1 MSYKRSLTV
10 GFVLVLAAF
19 AVAAWLYPSLPDPV
33 PSHWNAAGE
42 VDDYMAKPWG
52 AFITPLFMLGTW
64 AVLAVLPKI
73 SPRGYRLDQFIGV
86 YGIVTLA
93 ILVTMLVVAIVT
105 LLAATGAQLDLT
117 RIMFIVI
124 GALFVVLGNYMGK
137 MRKNFF
143 IGIRTPWTLAND
155 EVWVR
160 THRLGGWL
168 FVLAGFAI
176 IVIGILKC
184 APWTFMAAIGGAAL
198 IPATYSYFAY
208 RQVDQRGQQ

>member
-1 MSYKRSLTV
+1 MTYKRSLTA
-10 GFVLVLAAF
+10 GFVLVVAAF
-19 AVAAWLYPSLPDPV
+19 AVAAWLYPSLPNPV

-64 AVLAVLPKI
+64 IVLAALPKI

-86 YGIVTLA
+86 YGIVMLS
-93 ILVTMLVVAIVT
+93 ILVTMLIVAIVT
-105 LLAATGAQLDLT
+105 LLTAAGAQLDLT
-117 RIMFIVI
+117 RIVFIVI
-124 GALFVVLGNYMGK
+124 GALLVVLGNYMGK

-160 THRLGGWL
+160 THRVGGWL
-168 FVLAGFAI
+168 FVLAGFAL
-176 IVIGILKC
+176 IGIGIFKL
-184 APWTFMAAIGGAAL
+184 APWTLMAAIGCAAV
-198 IPATYSYFAY
+198 IPAIYSYFAY
-208 RQVDQRGQQ
+208 RQVEQRR

>member
-1 MSYKRSLTV
+1 MSYKRSLAL
-10 GFVLVLAAF
+10 GFVLALAAF

-42 VDDYMAKPWG
+42 ADDYMAKPWG

-64 AVLAVLPKI
+64 IVLAALPKI

-93 ILVTMLVVAIVT
+93 ILVTILIVVIVT
-105 LLAATGAQLDLT
+105 LLAAAGAQLDLT
-117 RIMFIVI
+117 RIVFIVV
-124 GALFVVLGNYMGK
+124 GGLFVVLGNYMGK

-143 IGIRTPWTLAND
+143 VGIRTPWTLASD

-176 IVIGILKC
+176 IVVGILKL
-184 APWTFMAAIGGAAL
+184 APWAFMAAIGGAAL
-198 IPATYSYFAY
+198 IPAIYSYFAY
-208 RQVDQRGQQ
+208 RQVEQRRSQ

>member
-1 MSYKRSLTV
+1 MTYKRSLTA
-10 GFVLVLAAF
+10 GFVPVVAAF
-19 AVAAWLYPSLPDPV
+19 AVAAWLYPSLPNPV

-64 AVLAVLPKI
+64 IVLAALPKI

-86 YGIVTLA
+86 YGIVMLS
-93 ILVTMLVVAIVT
+93 ILVTMLIVAIVT
-105 LLAATGAQLDLT
+105 LLTAAGAQLDLT
-117 RIMFIVI
+117 RIVFIVI
-124 GALFVVLGNYMGK
+124 GALLVVLGNYMGK

-160 THRLGGWL
+160 THRVGGWL
-168 FVLAGFAI
+168 FVLAGFAL
-176 IVIGILKC
+176 IGIGIFKL
-184 APWTFMAAIGGAAL
+184 APWTLMAAIGCAAV
-198 IPATYSYFAY
+198 IPAIYSYFAY
-208 RQVDQRGQQ
+208 RQVEQRR